1 MHEAIS
7 YFLVGILDENNEELQ
22 KSVADAH
29 YYATQTE
36 LDAESIDDKLAL
48 TVVKLLLLAK
58 THILILLLSLLNVA
72 LKLKCWYKHYVL
84 KLWITLKKLH
94 KYNEKVTLISNFL
107 LFCVDL
113 DTINYISIYKACET
127 NWLITWKISISK
139 AGYYFQLLNTKYV
152 NLSHGNIF

>member
-94 KYNEKVTLISNFL
+94 KHNEKVTLISNFL

-127 NWLITWKISISK
+127 NWLITWKISIFS
-139 AGYYFQLLNTKYV
+139 AGYYFQLLITE
-152 NLSHGNIF
+152 LQ

>member
-29 YYATQTE
+29 YYVTQTE

-72 LKLKCWYKHYVL
+72 LKLKC
-84 KLWITLKKLH
+84 
-94 KYNEKVTLISNFL
+94 
-107 LFCVDL
+107 
-113 DTINYISIYKACET
+113 
-127 NWLITWKISISK
+127 
-139 AGYYFQLLNTKYV
+139 
-152 NLSHGNIF
+152 

>member
-127 NWLITWKISISK
+127 NWLITWKISIFS
-139 AGYYFQLLNTKYV
+139 AGYYFQLLITE
-152 NLSHGNIF
+152 LQ

>member
-48 TVVKLLLLAK
+48 TVLKLLLLAK

-72 LKLKCWYKHYVL
+72 LKLKC
-84 KLWITLKKLH
+84 
-94 KYNEKVTLISNFL
+94 
-107 LFCVDL
+107 
-113 DTINYISIYKACET
+113 
-127 NWLITWKISISK
+127 
-139 AGYYFQLLNTKYV
+139 
-152 NLSHGNIF
+152 

>member
-1 MHEAIS
+1 MTALFEMHEAIS

-36 LDAESIDDKLAL
+36 LNAESIDDKLAL

-72 LKLKCWYKHYVL
+72 LKLKC
-84 KLWITLKKLH
+84 
-94 KYNEKVTLISNFL
+94 
-107 LFCVDL
+107 
-113 DTINYISIYKACET
+113 
-127 NWLITWKISISK
+127 
-139 AGYYFQLLNTKYV
+139 
-152 NLSHGNIF
+152 

>member
-1 MHEAIS
+1 MTALFEMHEAIS

-58 THILILLLSLLNVA
+58 THILILLLSLLNVD
-72 LKLKCWYKHYVL
+72 LKLKC
-84 KLWITLKKLH
+84 
-94 KYNEKVTLISNFL
+94 
-107 LFCVDL
+107 
-113 DTINYISIYKACET
+113 
-127 NWLITWKISISK
+127 
-139 AGYYFQLLNTKYV
+139 
-152 NLSHGNIF
+152 

>member
-1 MHEAIS
+1 MTALFEMHEAIS

-58 THILILLLSLLNVA
+58 THILILLPSLLNVA
-72 LKLKCWYKHYVL
+72 LKLKC
-84 KLWITLKKLH
+84 
-94 KYNEKVTLISNFL
+94 
-107 LFCVDL
+107 
-113 DTINYISIYKACET
+113 
-127 NWLITWKISISK
+127 
-139 AGYYFQLLNTKYV
+139 
-152 NLSHGNIF
+152 

>member
-1 MHEAIS
+1 MTALFEMHEAIS

-72 LKLKCWYKHYVL
+72 LKLK
-84 KLWITLKKLH
+84 
-94 KYNEKVTLISNFL
+94 S
-107 LFCVDL
+107 
-113 DTINYISIYKACET
+113 
-127 NWLITWKISISK
+127 
-139 AGYYFQLLNTKYV
+139 
-152 NLSHGNIF
+152 

>member
-7 YFLVGILDENNEELQ
+7 YFLVGILDENNEDLQ

-72 LKLKCWYKHYVL
+72 LKLKC
-84 KLWITLKKLH
+84 
-94 KYNEKVTLISNFL
+94 
-107 LFCVDL
+107 
-113 DTINYISIYKACET
+113 
-127 NWLITWKISISK
+127 
-139 AGYYFQLLNTKYV
+139 
-152 NLSHGNIF
+152 

>member
-1 MHEAIS
+1 MTALFEMHEAIS

-29 YYATQTE
+29 YYVTQTE

-72 LKLKCWYKHYVL
+72 LKLKC
-84 KLWITLKKLH
+84 
-94 KYNEKVTLISNFL
+94 
-107 LFCVDL
+107 
-113 DTINYISIYKACET
+113 
-127 NWLITWKISISK
+127 
-139 AGYYFQLLNTKYV
+139 
-152 NLSHGNIF
+152 

>member
-1 MHEAIS
+1 MTALFGMHEAIS

-58 THILILLLSLLNVA
+58 NAYTYFATELAKRSFEVEMLIQALCVVIMNNV
-72 LKLKCWYKHYVL
+72 
-84 KLWITLKKLH
+84 
-94 KYNEKVTLISNFL
+94 EKI
-107 LFCVDL
+107 
-113 DTINYISIYKACET
+113 A
-127 NWLITWKISISK
+127 
-139 AGYYFQLLNTKYV
+139 
-152 NLSHGNIF
+152 

>member
-1 MHEAIS
+1 MTALFEMHEAIS

-58 THILILLLSLLNVA
+58 TYILILLLSLLNVA
-72 LKLKCWYKHYVL
+72 LKLKC
-84 KLWITLKKLH
+84 
-94 KYNEKVTLISNFL
+94 
-107 LFCVDL
+107 
-113 DTINYISIYKACET
+113 
-127 NWLITWKISISK
+127 
-139 AGYYFQLLNTKYV
+139 
-152 NLSHGNIF
+152 

>member
-72 LKLKCWYKHYVL
+72 LKLKC
-84 KLWITLKKLH
+84 
-94 KYNEKVTLISNFL
+94 
-107 LFCVDL
+107 
-113 DTINYISIYKACET
+113 
-127 NWLITWKISISK
+127 
-139 AGYYFQLLNTKYV
+139 
-152 NLSHGNIF
+152 

>member
-1 MHEAIS
+1 MTALFGMHEAIS

-72 LKLKCWYKHYVL
+72 LKLKC
-84 KLWITLKKLH
+84 
-94 KYNEKVTLISNFL
+94 
-107 LFCVDL
+107 
-113 DTINYISIYKACET
+113 
-127 NWLITWKISISK
+127 
-139 AGYYFQLLNTKYV
+139 
-152 NLSHGNIF
+152 

>member
-1 MHEAIS
+1 MTALFEMHEAIS

-48 TVVKLLLLAK
+48 TVLKLLLLAK

-72 LKLKCWYKHYVL
+72 LKLKC
-84 KLWITLKKLH
+84 
-94 KYNEKVTLISNFL
+94 
-107 LFCVDL
+107 
-113 DTINYISIYKACET
+113 
-127 NWLITWKISISK
+127 
-139 AGYYFQLLNTKYV
+139 
-152 NLSHGNIF
+152 

>member
-1 MHEAIS
+1 MIALFEMHEAIS

-72 LKLKCWYKHYVL
+72 LKLKC
-84 KLWITLKKLH
+84 
-94 KYNEKVTLISNFL
+94 
-107 LFCVDL
+107 
-113 DTINYISIYKACET
+113 
-127 NWLITWKISISK
+127 
-139 AGYYFQLLNTKYV
+139 
-152 NLSHGNIF
+152 

>member
-1 MHEAIS
+1 MTALFEMHEAIS

-72 LKLKCWYKHYVL
+72 LKLKC
-84 KLWITLKKLH
+84 
-94 KYNEKVTLISNFL
+94 
-107 LFCVDL
+107 
-113 DTINYISIYKACET
+113 
-127 NWLITWKISISK
+127 
-139 AGYYFQLLNTKYV
+139 
-152 NLSHGNIF
+152 

>member
-84 KLWITLKKLH
+84 
-94 KYNEKVTLISNFL
+94 
-107 LFCVDL
+107 
-113 DTINYISIYKACET
+113 
-127 NWLITWKISISK
+127 
-139 AGYYFQLLNTKYV
+139 
-152 NLSHGNIF
+152 

>member
-58 THILILLLSLLNVA
+58 THIHFATELAKRSFEVEMLI
-72 LKLKCWYKHYVL
+72 
-84 KLWITLKKLH
+84 
-94 KYNEKVTLISNFL
+94 
-107 LFCVDL
+107 
-113 DTINYISIYKACET
+113 
-127 NWLITWKISISK
+127 
-139 AGYYFQLLNTKYV
+139 
-152 NLSHGNIF
+152 

>member
-1 MHEAIS
+1 MTALFEMHEAIS

-29 YYATQTE
+29 YCATQTE

-72 LKLKCWYKHYVL
+72 LKLKC
-84 KLWITLKKLH
+84 
-94 KYNEKVTLISNFL
+94 
-107 LFCVDL
+107 
-113 DTINYISIYKACET
+113 
-127 NWLITWKISISK
+127 
-139 AGYYFQLLNTKYV
+139 
-152 NLSHGNIF
+152 

>member
-1 MHEAIS
+1 MTALFGMHEAIS

-58 THILILLLSLLNVA
+58 NAHTYFASLDWAQTLVA
-72 LKLKCWYKHYVL
+72 LLVFAIGVIIFCELSQVL
-84 KLWITLKKLH
+84 SSIP
-94 KYNEKVTLISNFL
+94 LISR
-107 LFCVDL
+107 
-113 DTINYISIYKACET
+113 
-127 NWLITWKISISK
+127 
-139 AGYYFQLLNTKYV
+139 QLKNTRKS
-152 NLSHGNIF
+152 LCP

>member
-1 MHEAIS
+1 VTALFEMHEAIS

-72 LKLKCWYKHYVL
+72 LKLKC
-84 KLWITLKKLH
+84 
-94 KYNEKVTLISNFL
+94 
-107 LFCVDL
+107 
-113 DTINYISIYKACET
+113 
-127 NWLITWKISISK
+127 
-139 AGYYFQLLNTKYV
+139 
-152 NLSHGNIF
+152 

>member
-1 MHEAIS
+1 MTALFEMHEAIS
-7 YFLVGILDENNEELQ
+7 YSLVGILDENNEELQ

-72 LKLKCWYKHYVL
+72 LKLKC
-84 KLWITLKKLH
+84 
-94 KYNEKVTLISNFL
+94 
-107 LFCVDL
+107 
-113 DTINYISIYKACET
+113 
-127 NWLITWKISISK
+127 
-139 AGYYFQLLNTKYV
+139 
-152 NLSHGNIF
+152 

>member
-58 THILILLLSLLNVA
+58 THILILLLSFVNVA
-72 LKLKCWYKHYVL
+72 LKLKWWYKHYVL
-84 KLWITLKKLH
+84 SLWITLKKLH

-127 NWLITWKISISK
+127 NWLITWKISIFS

>member
-1 MHEAIS
+1 MTALFEMHEAIS

-36 LDAESIDDKLAL
+36 LYAESIDDKLAL

-72 LKLKCWYKHYVL
+72 LKLKC
-84 KLWITLKKLH
+84 
-94 KYNEKVTLISNFL
+94 
-107 LFCVDL
+107 
-113 DTINYISIYKACET
+113 
-127 NWLITWKISISK
+127 
-139 AGYYFQLLNTKYV
+139 
-152 NLSHGNIF
+152 

>member
-1 MHEAIS
+1 MTALFEMHEAIS

-72 LKLKCWYKHYVL
+72 LKLKL
-84 KLWITLKKLH
+84 
-94 KYNEKVTLISNFL
+94 
-107 LFCVDL
+107 
-113 DTINYISIYKACET
+113 
-127 NWLITWKISISK
+127 
-139 AGYYFQLLNTKYV
+139 
-152 NLSHGNIF
+152 

>member
-1 MHEAIS
+1 MTALFEMHEAIS

-48 TVVKLLLLAK
+48 TIVKLLLLAK

-72 LKLKCWYKHYVL
+72 LKLKC
-84 KLWITLKKLH
+84 
-94 KYNEKVTLISNFL
+94 
-107 LFCVDL
+107 
-113 DTINYISIYKACET
+113 
-127 NWLITWKISISK
+127 
-139 AGYYFQLLNTKYV
+139 
-152 NLSHGNIF
+152 